1 MRWGKKEHKPMNW
14 REVAVTVSSE
24 GEEAVADL
32 FYQLG
37 CPGVSVEDPELIRS
51 YIESGEWDYHAFGE
65 VKLTGTSVVKGYLS
79 EDDELADKLKK
90 LDLGIRELL
99 ERSPHWVV
107 QVKGISLKEEDWATA
122 WKAYFKPLR
131 VGRHF
136 LIKPTWEPVDLHEG
150 DIVLELDPG
159 MAFGT
164 GTHPTTTLCL
174 RTLED
179 VVKPGQRVFDLGTGS
194 GILAIAAAK
203 LGAKVDAVD
212 LDAVAIRVAQEN
224 VDLNRVNDRVR
235 VARGDLGTV
244 LTGQADVV
252 ISNIIADV
260 ILILLSDLKRLLQPD
275 GEFLASGIIENR
287 ADEVEE
293 GLKKAGFEI
302 VERLE
307 DSGWILFRARWAKR
321 ESV

>member
-1 MRWGKKEHKPMNW
+1 MDW

-24 GEEAVADL
+24 GEETVADL

-37 CPGVSVEDPELIRS
+37 CPGVSVEDPELLHS
-51 YIESGEWDYHAFGE
+51 YMESGEWDYHAFGE
-65 VKLTGTSVVKGYLS
+65 VKLTGTAVVKGYFP
-79 EDDELADKLKK
+79 EDEELTGKLVK
-90 LDLGIRELL
+90 LDLEIGRLL
-99 ERSPHWVV
+99 QRFPNWVV
-107 QVKGISLKEEDWATA
+107 QAKGISVQEEEWATA
-122 WKAYFKPLR
+122 WKAYFKPIR
-131 VGRHF
+131 IGKNF
-136 LIKPTWEPVDLHEG
+136 LIKPTWEQVDLLAG

-174 RTLED
+174 KTLEQI
-179 VVKPGQRVFDLGTGS
+179 VKPGQTVFDLGTGS

-212 LDAVAIRVAQEN
+212 LDSVAIKVAQEN

-235 VARGDLGTV
+235 VLRGDLGTV

-252 ISNIIADV
+252 IANIIADV
-260 ILILLSDLKRLLQPD
+260 ILILLSDLKRILRPE
-275 GEFLASGIIENR
+275 GEFLASGIIEHR
-287 ADEVEE
+287 AVDVED
-293 GLKKAGFEI
+293 GLKEAGFEI
-302 VERLE
+302 LERVE
-307 DSGWILFRARWAKR
+307 DSGWILFRARWANN

>member
-1 MRWGKKEHKPMNW
+1 MNW

-37 CPGVSVEDPELIRS
+37 CPGVSVEDPELLLKF
-51 YIESGEWDYHAFGE
+51 IESRKWDYHAFGE
-65 VKLTGTSVVKGYLS
+65 VELTGTSVVKGYFS
-79 EDDELADKLKK
+79 EDDELTDKLKK

-99 ERSPHWVV
+99 QRFPHWVV
-107 QVKGISLKEEDWATA
+107 QAKGISLREEDWETS
-122 WKAYFKPLR
+122 WKAYFKPIR
-131 VGRHF
+131 IGGHF
-136 LIKPTWEPVDLHEG
+136 LIKPTWESVDILEG

-174 RTLED
+174 RTLEG

-212 LDAVAIRVAQEN
+212 LDSVAIRVAQEN
-224 VDLNRVNDRVR
+224 VDLNGVNDRVR
-235 VARGDLGTV
+235 VVRGDLGTM

-252 ISNIIADV
+252 IANIIADV
-260 ILILLSDLKRLLQPD
+260 ILILLSDLKRLLHPD

-287 ADEVEE
+287 AEDVEE
-293 GLKKAGFEI
+293 GLKEAGFEI
-302 VERLE
+302 VERIE
-307 DSGWILFRARWAKR
+307 DSGWILFRARWANR
-321 ESV
+321 ASV

>member
-1 MRWGKKEHKPMNW
+1 MNW

-51 YIESGEWDYHAFGE
+51 YIESGQWDYHAFGE
-65 VKLTGTSVVKGYLS
+65 VKLTGTSVVKGYFS

-90 LDLGIRELL
+90 LDLGIRKLL

-122 WKAYFKPLR
+122 WKAYFKPIR